1 MANQQRSDVSPDLDD
16 EEDPEN
22 LGSTEP
28 EDLTIGKK
36 FVNVCLRLRKDKK
49 DIGGDDNADSD
60 VSGQQNWSYE
70 EQFKQVFKFFS
81 LF

>member
-1 MANQQRSDVSPDLDD
+1 METR
-16 EEDPEN
+16 
-22 LGSTEP
+22 
-28 EDLTIGKK
+28 KK